1 MQMEASK
8 DKASAEFQRLSWDAL
23 RKSING
29 LINKVSTRFP
39 IHHLVAMSRRMG
51 GVRGGK
57 GREGEGKERE
67 LNLLLVLVSASFF
80 VAFL

>member
-29 LINKVSTRFP
+29 LINKVSPLFCDPRF
-39 IHHLVAMSRRMG
+39 
-51 GVRGGK
+51 RGGRVD
-57 GREGEGKERE
+57 GRTRKVVKEGKEKGRKDE
-67 LNLLLVLVSASFF
+67 S
-80 VAFL
+80 